1 MSEIVK
7 SPELEKLEKLSEIM
21 SDFTVKLGEK
31 LSKDD
36 LKDVKEAIESLKKGS
51 VEKSTVEAIKTAF
64 DKFQTQFEEMQE
76 DVAASKNRRNAIRV
90 VSPGQAFID
99 HIQAQKINFES
110 FKKDR
115 GMRVS
120 LDVPMLVQKVAGNME
135 TGNVAAV
142 GTNSIPFELAD
153 FEFGLTRVQRR
164 SPFLMQ
170 LGNVSPINTMY
181 AQWAEQ
187 ENPDGAPTA
196 VSEGSSKPQI
206 DFDWVE
212 KSQKVE
218 KIAAF
223 IKVSKEA
230 LSDLAGLRNE
240 IDTELRETVTLKA
253 DDDLWDA
260 NGTTPNIKGIT
271 QFATSYSEPTGI
283 GDVDNNYD
291 LLRAA
296 IAQVVENKFI
306 PNYIVMHPTDVAN
319 LDILKDSEGRYLIP
333 PFKSATGMVIS
344 GVPIV
349 ENLGVDQGDF
359 LVGDFTKWRIR
370 IREAFNIDMGLD
382 GNDFTKNM
390 ITILGE
396 MRLASYVKANHT
408 GAFVLGS
415 LSAS

>member
-1 MSEIVK
+1 MSVETK

-21 SDFTVKLGEK
+21 GDFTKKLGEK

-36 LKDVKEAIESLKKGS
+36 LKDINEAIKSLKEGTCDKG
-51 VEKSTVEAIKTAF
+51 TVDAIKTAF

-76 DVAASKNRRNAIRV
+76 DVAAAKSRKNAFKV

-99 HIQAQKINFES
+99 HITANKLNSYDELRKSGKRIN
-110 FKKDR
+110 
-115 GMRVS
+115 
-120 LDVPMLVQKVAGNME
+120 LDVPMMVQKLPAAME
-135 TGNVAAV
+135 TGNVDAV

-153 FEFGLTRVQRR
+153 FEFGLTRIQRR
-164 SPFLMQ
+164 SPFLLQ
-170 LGNVSPINTMY
+170 LGNVSPIDTMY

-196 VSEGSSKPQI
+196 VNEGSSKPQI

-240 IDTELRETVTLKA
+240 IDTELRETVLLKT

-260 NGTTPNIKGIT
+260 DGSTPNIKGIT
-271 QFATSYSEPTGI
+271 AFATAYSEPTGI
-283 GDVDNNYD
+283 GTVDNNYD
-291 LLRAA
+291 QLRAA

-306 PNYIVMHPTDVAN
+306 PNYILMHPTDVAN
-319 LDILKDSEGRYLIP
+319 LDILKDDEGRYLIP
-333 PFKSATGMVIS
+333 PFKSANGQVLS
-344 GVPIV
+344 GIPIV

-396 MRLASYVKANHT
+396 IRLASYVKANHT
-408 GAFVLGS
+408 GAFVLGT
-415 LSAS
+415 LSGS

>member
-359 LVGDFTKWRIR
+359 LVGDFTMWRIR

>member
-1 MSEIVK
+1 MSVETK

-21 SDFTVKLGEK
+21 GDFTKKLGEK

-36 LKDVKEAIESLKKGS
+36 LKDVHEAIESLKKGS
-51 VEKSTVEAIKTAF
+51 VDKGTVESIKTAF

-76 DVAASKNRRNAIRV
+76 DLAIAKNRKNALRI
-90 VSPGQAFID
+90 VSPGKAFID
-99 HIQAQKINFES
+99 HISAQKMTWDN

-115 GMRVS
+115 GQRIN
-120 LDVPMLVQKVAGNME
+120 LEVPMLVEKVAGNME
-135 TGNVAAV
+135 TGNVDAV
-142 GTNSIPFELAD
+142 GSNSIPFSLAD

-230 LSDLAGLRNE
+230 LADLAGLRNE
-240 IDTELRETVTLKA
+240 IDTELSETVALKA

-260 NGTTPNIKGIT
+260 DGTSPNIKGIT
-271 QFATSYSEPTGI
+271 QFATAYSEPAGI
-283 GDVDNNYD
+283 TTVENDYD

-306 PNYIVMHPTDVAN
+306 PNNIVMHPTDVAN

-333 PFKSATGMVIS
+333 PFKSATGQMIS

-349 ENLGVDQGDF
+349 ENLGVDQGEF
-359 LVGDFTKWRIR
+359 LVGDFTKWKIR
-370 IREAFNIDMGLD
+370 LREGFNIDMGLD

-396 MRLASYVKANHT
+396 IRLASYVKGNHT

-415 LSAS
+415 LLGS